1 MTLGTLYSSDRLCP
15 FTHRV
20 LIAARELGVHID
32 LRYGAEIP
40 VAVRTANESGT
51 WPVFLSIEGGDLIDD
66 SKTVVDHLIE
76 RGGERGEE
84 YRCDPEMLLT
94 LDRLAGCISKV
105 IRAGK
110 PAMQQELRPRLDRA
124 LAETASLLEASGG
137 AYLGGERFGQAEGHV
152 TPFLYRLPFILEI
165 RGHVPSILVENEAL
179 AAWVDRS
186 VNRYSFR
193 EIAPS
198 RHLLREFYAEKASH
212 GKPLKIGRLRHS
224 GFRGMWAN
232 LVSRVDRLMNRAGA
246 GDEELREARDLAY
259 LLFRGM
265 ALHASFEIRIVY
277 PALDA
282 ARGDLDFTAEG
293 RARHEREVEE
303 TNALLELFDGAL
315 ATPAA
320 GRREKIERLAAACSS
335 LRDAHLERLDHV
347 EAAYLPVLGELEEEQ
362 HLSMLRQAHDMALV
376 ERPFLIGVLCAHM
389 PTEDILSLLESH
401 LRVIDPGSQEWRDLL
416 RDVHAH
422 LSSAQWFCVS
432 RCFEDVLP
440 NSLLAVP
447 GELRRE
453 SLGETARRLQAA
465 APVERISV
473 DRG

>member
-32 LRYGAEIP
+32 LCYGSEIP
-40 VAVRTANESGT
+40 VAVRRANESGT

-66 SKTVVDHLIE
+66 SARIVEHLVDRSE
-76 RGGERGEE
+76 ERGED
-84 YRCDPEMLLT
+84 YRCEPATLAV
-94 LDRLAGCISKV
+94 LDRLVGSISKV

-110 PAMQQELRPRLDRA
+110 PALQKELRPKLDRA
-124 LAETASLLEASGG
+124 LAETAALLEASGG

-152 TPFLYRLPFILEI
+152 APFLYRLPFVLEI

-179 AAWVDRS
+179 AAWVDRT

-198 RHLLREFYAEKASH
+198 RHLIREFYSEKATH
-212 GKPLKIGRLRHS
+212 GKPLKIGRLRHE
-224 GFRGMWAN
+224 GFRGMWADLASRVAL
-232 LVSRVDRLMNRAGA
+232 LVSDPREDNR
-246 GDEELREARDLAY
+246 ELREARDLAY
-259 LLFRGM
+259 LLFRAM
-265 ALHASFEIRIVY
+265 ALHGSFEIRIVY

-282 ARGDLDFTAEG
+282 ARGDLAFTSAGREG
-293 RARHEREVEE
+293 HEREAGEMS
-303 TNALLELFDGAL
+303 ALLDLFDRALEAGAAERRDHL
-315 ATPAA
+315 A
-320 GRREKIERLAAACSS
+320 ELAASCQR
-335 LRDAHLERLDHV
+335 LRAAQLERLDRV
-347 EAAYLPVLGELEEEQ
+347 EATYLPVLSELEEEQ

-376 ERPFLIGVLCAHM
+376 ERPFLIGILCAHM
-389 PTEDILSLLESH
+389 PTEDVLSLLESH
-401 LRVIDPGSQEWRDLL
+401 LRVVDPGSQEWRELI

-422 LSSAQWFCVS
+422 LSPAQWFCVS

-447 GELRRE
+447 VEERRMT
-453 SLGETARRLQAA
+453 LGDSARALQAA
-465 APVERISV
+465 APVERIAIEE
-473 DRG
+473 R